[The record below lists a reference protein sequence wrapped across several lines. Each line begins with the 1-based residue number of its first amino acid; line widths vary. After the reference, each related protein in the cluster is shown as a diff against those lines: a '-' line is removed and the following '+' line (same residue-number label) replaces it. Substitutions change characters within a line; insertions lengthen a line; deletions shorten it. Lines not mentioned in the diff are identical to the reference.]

1 MQDLIENRIPFPYNQ
16 SYVSAF
22 LVAAA
27 LMGSFMTPIWLA
39 RCAECSRNTVSTWAG
54 SCSSWDRNNNVIS
67 VVARDWLVWGKSWFV
82 LVIATYIRA
91 YES

>member
-54 SCSSWDRNNNVIS
+54 SCSSWDRNNNVRS
-67 VVARDWLVWGKSWFV
+67 VVARDWLVWGKS
-82 LVIATYIRA
+82 
-91 YES
+91 